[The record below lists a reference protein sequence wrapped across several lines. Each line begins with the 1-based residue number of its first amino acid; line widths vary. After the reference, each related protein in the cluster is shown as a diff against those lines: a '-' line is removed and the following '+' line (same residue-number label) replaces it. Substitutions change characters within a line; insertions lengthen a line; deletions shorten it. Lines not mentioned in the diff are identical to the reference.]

1 MDNNFEICLTSP
13 NDQNIISLIEDLS
26 QNLEKRFGSSGKNS
40 FQDWKDNDSKYIF
53 LSIVE
58 HNEFIG
64 CGGIRPLGNSIG
76 EIKRM
81 FAKYKSRGIGSVI
94 LDNLE
99 KEAKKVGYTELWLET
114 RERNIEACS
123 FYQKHGYR
131 IRPNY
136 GKYVENKEAVCFSKK
151 IIS

>member
-99 KEAKKVGYTELWLET
+99 KEAKISLKVKQ
-114 RERNIEACS
+114 NINYIYHSLFTIS
-123 FYQKHGYR
+123 F
-131 IRPNY
+131 
-136 GKYVENKEAVCFSKK
+136 KK
-151 IIS
+151 ILKKLVNGIVYPVG